1 MDTFA
6 VRLEMAIESWRNN
19 RRAMEEFCLAL
30 QRNTPDFIE
39 MNRNLMRAGKID
51 VDDYEEI
58 ESCKQE

>member
-1 MDTFA
+1 MATFA

-39 MNRNLMRAGKID
+39 MNKNLMRAGKID
-51 VDDYEEI
+51 FDDYEEI
-58 ESCKQE
+58 DSCKQE

>member
-1 MDTFA
+1 
-6 VRLEMAIESWRNN
+6 MAIESWRNN

-39 MNRNLMRAGKID
+39 MNKNLMRAGKID

-58 ESCKQE
+58 DSCKQE